1 MSPTAETYNY
11 SSVSRTHSS
20 SSQRFAQQAS
30 SGSFQTAPNNVP
42 VKEDNRMRS
51 KMSVDSVRI
60 PGGKE
65 DEENGVDD
73 DHLDLDP
80 ELRARFFKKEPC
92 LYSHQCYLKAAKV
105 FSALKHDSKD
115 VRENP
120 YLKRRNHDA
129 LKSKVQDIPEL
140 NFQDDGEKRLS
151 FELAFKAL
159 KFQMLYE
166 EILDDCAFFTLYP
179 EHVEDMGL
187 VMVVLCDY
195 QGRKFQ
201 LRSPSLA
208 EELNPV
214 AQQVEDA
221 ICDCKTKLNACF
233 ARHRIK
239 ASAPSVEHL
248 LPDLVRSKEEIRSQ
262 MPMYLWVNQTKL
274 SVSEAME
281 LFKDE
286 GFTLVGSDDC
296 VEGQKFSVDSMCT
309 DVFQFPPDKRE
320 YLLQHD
326 LVMAGK
332 VVLQDKSSSI
342 APHSVKYLLGEDSD
356 VIHVNVGSGMTT
368 AHLASLMQAGSGHVW
383 AFGNRTSAS
392 QFQQNMEKLGIK
404 GVKMLTEP
412 FLSVEPDDTRFK
424 NVKVILITADCS
436 KSGITNPIDFIV
448 NEGEDMK
455 ILKDLSVGETD
466 ESKLGELAGQ
476 HNELLKHA
484 MKFNKAQA
492 VVYMTRSI
500 HELENENVVS
510 KSTEYINMLQKRSFP
525 YRVVPPVLPFTGEAI
540 ENKMGIHGK
549 HIKFFPTEKTSGCF
563 VTVIT
568 REPEDAKE
576 AAKDVLAR
584 AQAKGLL
591 SGKKQKEPN
600 SSSEHLNG
608 EVTEGL
614 TNGDID
620 SKLLHKRSRK
630 MQRRVQ
636 VRGTVSA
643 PQYNKL
649 SSYSKPHATSPIHS
663 YITSTSSAKQR
674 STSIPHTT
682 TRSAISIGSR
692 LYHATTKN
700 SGSESVKRNKPIV
713 AEHVK
718 VVKHPAPFR

>member
-1 MSPTAETYNY
+1 MSPTAETYTY
-11 SSVSRTHSS
+11 SLPTR
-20 SSQRFAQQAS
+20 SSQRFAQQGS
-30 SGSFQTAPNNVP
+30 SASFQTASRHVT
-42 VKEDNRMRS
+42 VGEDIRMKS
-51 KMSVDSVRI
+51 KMSAESVDI
-60 PGGKE
+60 PRGKE
-65 DEENGVDD
+65 EEEENGIDED
-73 DHLDLDP
+73 RLDLDP
-80 ELRARFFKKEPC
+80 ELRARFFQKEPC
-92 LYSHQCYLKAAKV
+92 LYSHQCYLKAARV
-105 FSALKHDSKD
+105 FSALKHDSKE

-140 NFQDDGEKRLS
+140 NFQDDTEKRLS

-201 LRSPSLA
+201 QRSPTPG
-208 EELNPV
+208 EELDAV

-221 ICDCKTKLNACF
+221 ISECKTKLNACF

-239 ASAPSVEHL
+239 ASAPSIEHL

-281 LFKDE
+281 LFKED
-286 GFTLVGSDDC
+286 GLTLVGSDDC
-296 VEGQKFSVDSMCT
+296 VEGNTFCVDSMCG

-326 LVMAGK
+326 LVKAGK

-342 APHSVKYLLGEDSD
+342 APHSVKYLIGEDSD

-368 AHLASLMQAGSGHVW
+368 AHLSSLMQTGSGHVW
-383 AFGNRTSAS
+383 AFGNRTSS
-392 QFQQNMEKLGIK
+392 LQFQKNMEKLGLK

-484 MKFNKAQA
+484 MKFNKTQA
-492 VVYMTRSI
+492 VVYMTRSV

-510 KSTEYINMLQKRSFP
+510 KSIEYINMVQKRSFP
-525 YRVVPPVLPFTGEAI
+525 YRVVPPVLPFTGDAI
-540 ENKMGIHGK
+540 ENKTGIHGK
-549 HIKFFPTEKTSGCF
+549 FVKFFPTDKTSGCF

-591 SGKKQKEPN
+591 SGKKPKERKD
-600 SSSEHLNG
+600 SLEHVNG
-608 EVTEGL
+608 EATEGL
-614 TNGDID
+614 TNGHSDID

-649 SSYSKPHATSPIHS
+649 PSYSKPHASSPIHS
-663 YITSTSSAKQR
+663 YITSPTKQR
-674 STSIPHTT
+674 TASMPHNT

-700 SGSESVKRNKPIV
+700 SGSELAKRSKPIV